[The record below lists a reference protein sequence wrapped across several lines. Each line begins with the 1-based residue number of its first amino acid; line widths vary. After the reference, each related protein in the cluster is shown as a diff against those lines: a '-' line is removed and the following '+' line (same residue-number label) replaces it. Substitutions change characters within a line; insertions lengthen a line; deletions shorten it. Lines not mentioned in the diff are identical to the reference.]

1 MKQGTVITRIMIVL
15 MFFMVCA
22 YLLFS
27 ALRSLDDRTYTVT
40 TYAHTVDDAVEATGL
55 LIRAETVVTGQAAA
69 IVDVLPDQ
77 GEKVRAGAAVA
88 YLYQDESALDR
99 RRQLRTLT
107 LEQEQLKYALQGQDG
122 TDAGRLDQSIVD
134 AMVGLRTSAAYGDL
148 TGLEEQSL
156 SLKSLVIRHGYANDA
171 GVDELSAAITALDGQ
186 IQALQSASALDTTT
200 VYAPCSGT
208 FSAMADGYE
217 STLYPDMLETLT
229 AAGLKQ
235 LMAQDPTAPAG
246 AVGKLITSSKW
257 YLATTVSPEVAE
269 RLVAGRSVRV
279 RFSRDWSGEVSMK
292 IERVDGAQD
301 GACLVVLS
309 STRNLADTSMLR
321 KQTVD
326 IVFNSLE
333 GIRVPKKAVRTENR
347 AVTDPETGETTTKQV
362 IGVYVLTAAQAEF
375 KAVEILA
382 DDGDY
387 YLVKAVLPDVP
398 TDNQLKTAFRAGDQV
413 IVSSDELYDGKVMT
427 R

>member
-27 ALRSLDDRTYTVT
+27 VLRSLDDRTYTVT

-55 LIRAETVVTGQAAA
+55 LIRAETVVTGQTAA

-99 RRQLRTLT
+99 RRELRTLT

-122 TDAGRLDQSIVD
+122 TDASRLDQSIVD
-134 AMVGLRTSAAYGDL
+134 AMVGLRTSAVYGDL
-148 TGLEEQSL
+148 TSLEEQSL
-156 SLKSLVIRHGYANDA
+156 SFKSLVIRHGYASDA
-171 GVDELSAAITALDGQ
+171 GVDELSAAITALDAQ

-200 VYAPCSGT
+200 VYAPCAGT

-229 AAGLKQ
+229 AASFKQ

-246 AVGKLITSSKW
+246 AVGKLITDSKW
-257 YLATTVSPEVAE
+257 YMATTVSPEVAE
-269 RLVAGRSVRV
+269 RLVVGRSVTV

-292 IERVDGAQD
+292 IERVDEAAD
-301 GACLVVLS
+301 GACLVILS

-326 IVFNSLE
+326 IVFNSLD

-387 YLVKAVLPDVP
+387 YLVQAVLPDVP

-427 R
+427 K

>member
-107 LEQEQLKYALQGQDG
+107 LEQEQLKYALQGQNG

-235 LMAQDPTAPAG
+235 LMTQDPTAPTG

-257 YLATTVSPEVAE
+257 YFATTVSPEVAE

-347 AVTDPETGETTTKQV
+347 AVTDPETGETSTKQV

>member
-27 ALRSLDDRTYTVT
+27 VLRSLDDRTYTVT

-55 LIRAETVVTGQAAA
+55 LIRAETVVTGQTAA

-99 RRQLRTLT
+99 RRELRTLT

-122 TDAGRLDQSIVD
+122 TDASRLDQSIVD

-148 TGLEEQSL
+148 TSLEEQSL
-156 SLKSLVIRHGYANDA
+156 SFKSLVIRHGYASDA
-171 GVDELSAAITALDGQ
+171 GVDELSAAITALDAQ

-229 AAGLKQ
+229 AASFKQ

-246 AVGKLITSSKW
+246 AVGKLITDSKW
-257 YLATTVSPEVAE
+257 YMATTVSPEVAE
-269 RLVAGRSVRV
+269 RLVVGRSVTV

-292 IERVDGAQD
+292 IERVDEAAD
-301 GACLVVLS
+301 GACLVILS

-326 IVFNSLE
+326 IVFNSLD

-387 YLVKAVLPDVP
+387 YLVQAVLPDVP

-413 IVSSDELYDGKVMT
+413 IVSSDELSAGKVMT
-427 R
+427 K

>member
-27 ALRSLDDRTYTVT
+27 VLRSLDDRTYTVT

-55 LIRAETVVTGQAAA
+55 LIRAETVVTGQTAA

-99 RRQLRTLT
+99 RRELRTLT

-122 TDAGRLDQSIVD
+122 TDASRLDQSIVD

-148 TGLEEQSL
+148 TSLEEQSL
-156 SLKSLVIRHGYANDA
+156 SFKSLVIRHGYASDA
-171 GVDELSAAITALDGQ
+171 GVDELSAAITALDAQ

-200 VYAPCSGT
+200 VYAPCAGT

-229 AAGLKQ
+229 AASFKQ
-235 LMAQDPTAPAG
+235 LMAPDPTAPAG
-246 AVGKLITSSKW
+246 AVGKLITDSKW

-269 RLVAGRSVRV
+269 RLVVGRSVTV

-292 IERVDGAQD
+292 IERVDKAAD
-301 GACLVVLS
+301 GACLVILS

-326 IVFNSLE
+326 IVFNSLD

-347 AVTDPETGETTTKQV
+347 EVTDPETGETTTKQV

-387 YLVKAVLPDVP
+387 YLVQAVLPDVP

-427 R
+427 K

>member
-27 ALRSLDDRTYTVT
+27 VLRSLDDRTYTVT

-55 LIRAETVVTGQAAA
+55 LIRAETVVTGQTAA

-99 RRQLRTLT
+99 RRELRTLT

-122 TDAGRLDQSIVD
+122 TDASRLDQSIVD

-148 TGLEEQSL
+148 TSLEEQSL
-156 SLKSLVIRHGYANDA
+156 SFKSLVIRHGYASDA
-171 GVDELSAAITALDGQ
+171 GVDELSAAITALDAQ

-200 VYAPCSGT
+200 VYAPCAGT

-217 STLYPDMLETLT
+217 STLYPDKLETLT
-229 AAGLKQ
+229 AASLKQ

-246 AVGKLITSSKW
+246 AVGKLITDSKW
-257 YLATTVSPEVAE
+257 YMATTVSPEVAE
-269 RLVAGRSVRV
+269 RLVVGRSVTV

-292 IERVDGAQD
+292 IERVDEAAD
-301 GACLVVLS
+301 DACLVILS

-326 IVFNSLE
+326 IVFNSLD

-347 AVTDPETGETTTKQV
+347 EVTDPETGETTTKQV

-387 YLVKAVLPDVP
+387 YLVQAVLPDVP

-427 R
+427 K

>member
-27 ALRSLDDRTYTVT
+27 VLRSLDDRTYTVT

-55 LIRAETVVTGQAAA
+55 LIRAETVVTGQTAA

-99 RRQLRTLT
+99 RRELRTLT

-122 TDAGRLDQSIVD
+122 TDASRLDQSIVD

-148 TGLEEQSL
+148 TSLEEQSL
-156 SLKSLVIRHGYANDA
+156 SFKSLVIRHGYASDA
-171 GVDELSAAITALDGQ
+171 GVDELSAAITALDAQ

-229 AAGLKQ
+229 AASFKQ

-246 AVGKLITSSKW
+246 AVGKLITNSKW

-269 RLVAGRSVRV
+269 RLVVGRSVTV

-292 IERVDGAQD
+292 IERVDEAAD
-301 GACLVVLS
+301 GACLVILS

-326 IVFNSLE
+326 IVFNSLD

-387 YLVKAVLPDVP
+387 YLVQAVLPDVP

-427 R
+427 K

>member
-27 ALRSLDDRTYTVT
+27 VLRSLDDRTYTVT

-55 LIRAETVVTGQAAA
+55 LIRAETVVTGQTAA

-77 GEKVRAGAAVA
+77 GEKVRAGATVA

-99 RRQLRTLT
+99 RRELRTLT

-122 TDAGRLDQSIVD
+122 TDASRLDQSIVD

-148 TGLEEQSL
+148 TSLEEQSL
-156 SLKSLVIRHGYANDA
+156 SFKSLVIRHGYASDA
-171 GVDELSAAITALDGQ
+171 GVDELSAAITALDAQ

-200 VYAPCSGT
+200 VYAPCAGT

-229 AAGLKQ
+229 AASLKQ
-235 LMAQDPTAPAG
+235 LMAQDPAAPDG

-257 YLATTVSPEVAE
+257 YFAATVSPEVAE
-269 RLVAGRSVRV
+269 RLVVGRSVTV

-292 IERVDGAQD
+292 IERVDEAAD
-301 GACLVVLS
+301 GACLVILS

-326 IVFNSLE
+326 IVFNSLD

-387 YLVKAVLPDVP
+387 YLVQAVLPDVP

-427 R
+427 K

>member
-27 ALRSLDDRTYTVT
+27 VLRSLDDRTYTVT

-55 LIRAETVVTGQAAA
+55 LIRAETVVTGQTAA

-99 RRQLRTLT
+99 RRELRTLT

-122 TDAGRLDQSIVD
+122 TDASRLDQSIVD

-148 TGLEEQSL
+148 TSLEEQSL
-156 SLKSLVIRHGYANDA
+156 SFKSLVIRHGYASDA
-171 GVDELSAAITALDGQ
+171 GVDELSAAITALDAQ

-200 VYAPCSGT
+200 VYAPCAGT

-229 AAGLKQ
+229 AASLKQ

-246 AVGKLITSSKW
+246 AVGKLITDSKW
-257 YLATTVSPEVAE
+257 YMATTVSPEVAE
-269 RLVAGRSVRV
+269 RLVVGRSVTV

-292 IERVDGAQD
+292 IERVDEAAD
-301 GACLVVLS
+301 GACLVILS

-326 IVFNSLE
+326 IVFNSLD

-387 YLVKAVLPDVP
+387 YLVQAVLPDVP

-427 R
+427 K

>member
-235 LMAQDPTAPAG
+235 LMTQDPTAPTG

-257 YLATTVSPEVAE
+257 YFATTVSPEVAE

-333 GIRVPKKAVRTENR
+333 GIRVPKKAVRTEDR
-347 AVTDPETGETTTKQV
+347 EVTDPETGETTTKQV

>member
-27 ALRSLDDRTYTVT
+27 VLRSLDDRTYTVT

-55 LIRAETVVTGQAAA
+55 LIRAETVVTGQTAA

-99 RRQLRTLT
+99 RRQLRTLM
-107 LEQEQLKYALQGQDG
+107 LEEEQLKYALQGQDG
-122 TDAGRLDQSIVD
+122 SDTSHLDQSIVD
-134 AMVGLRTSAAYGDL
+134 AMVGLRTAAAYGDL
-148 TGLEEQSL
+148 TSLEEQSL
-156 SLKSLVIRHGYANDA
+156 SFKSLVIRHGYASDA
-171 GVDELSAAITALDGQ
+171 GVDELSAAITALGGQ

-235 LMAQDPTAPAG
+235 LMTQDPTAPAG

-269 RLVAGRSVRV
+269 RLVTGRSVRV

-292 IERVDGAQD
+292 IERVDEAQD
-301 GACLVVLS
+301 NACLVILS

-326 IVFNSLE
+326 IVFNSLS
-333 GIRVPKKAVRTENR
+333 GIRVPKKAVRTEDR
-347 AVTDPETGETTTKQV
+347 EVTDPETGETSTRQV

-375 KAVEILA
+375 KAVDILA

-387 YLVKAVLPDVP
+387 YLVQAVLPDVP

-427 R
+427 K

>member
-27 ALRSLDDRTYTVT
+27 VLRSLDDRTYTVT

-55 LIRAETVVTGQAAA
+55 LIRAETVVTGQTAA

-99 RRQLRTLT
+99 RRELRTLT

-122 TDAGRLDQSIVD
+122 TDASRLDQSIVD

-148 TGLEEQSL
+148 TSREEQSL
-156 SLKSLVIRHGYANDA
+156 SFKSLVIRHGYASDA
-171 GVDELSAAITALDGQ
+171 GVDELSAAITALDAQ

-200 VYAPCSGT
+200 VYAPCAGT

-229 AAGLKQ
+229 AASLKQ

-246 AVGKLITSSKW
+246 AVGKLITNSKW

-269 RLVAGRSVRV
+269 RLVVGRSVTV

-292 IERVDGAQD
+292 IERVDEAAD
-301 GACLVVLS
+301 GACLVILS

-326 IVFNSLE
+326 IVFNSLD

-387 YLVKAVLPDVP
+387 YLVQAVLPDVP

-427 R
+427 K

>member
-27 ALRSLDDRTYTVT
+27 VLRSLDDRTYTVT

-55 LIRAETVVTGQAAA
+55 LIRAETVVTGQTAA

-99 RRQLRTLT
+99 RRELRTLT

-122 TDAGRLDQSIVD
+122 TDTSRLDQSIVD

-148 TGLEEQSL
+148 TSLEEQSL
-156 SLKSLVIRHGYANDA
+156 SFKSLVIRHGYASDA
-171 GVDELSAAITALDGQ
+171 GVDELSAAITALDAQ

-200 VYAPCSGT
+200 VYAPCAGT

-229 AAGLKQ
+229 AASLKQ

-246 AVGKLITSSKW
+246 AVGKLITDSKW
-257 YLATTVSPEVAE
+257 YMATTVSPEVAE
-269 RLVAGRSVRV
+269 RLVVGRSVTV

-292 IERVDGAQD
+292 IERVDEAAD
-301 GACLVVLS
+301 GACLVILS

-326 IVFNSLE
+326 IVFNSLD

-347 AVTDPETGETTTKQV
+347 EVTDPETGETTTKQV

-387 YLVKAVLPDVP
+387 YLVQAVLPDVP

-427 R
+427 K

>member
-1 MKQGTVITRIMIVL
+1 
-15 MFFMVCA
+15 
-22 YLLFS
+22 
-27 ALRSLDDRTYTVT
+27 
-40 TYAHTVDDAVEATGL
+40 
-55 LIRAETVVTGQAAA
+55 
-69 IVDVLPDQ
+69 
-77 GEKVRAGAAVA
+77 
-88 YLYQDESALDR
+88 
-99 RRQLRTLT
+99 
-107 LEQEQLKYALQGQDG
+107 
-122 TDAGRLDQSIVD
+122 
-134 AMVGLRTSAAYGDL
+134 
-148 TGLEEQSL
+148 
-156 SLKSLVIRHGYANDA
+156 
-171 GVDELSAAITALDGQ
+171 
-186 IQALQSASALDTTT
+186 
-200 VYAPCSGT
+200 
-208 FSAMADGYE
+208 
-217 STLYPDMLETLT
+217 
-229 AAGLKQ
+229 
-235 LMAQDPTAPAG
+235 
-246 AVGKLITSSKW
+246 
-257 YLATTVSPEVAE
+257 
-269 RLVAGRSVRV
+269 
-279 RFSRDWSGEVSMK
+279 MK

-347 AVTDPETGETTTKQV
+347 AVTDPETGETSTKQV

>member
-235 LMAQDPTAPAG
+235 LMTQDPTAPTG

-257 YLATTVSPEVAE
+257 YFATTVSPEVAE

-292 IERVDGAQD
+292 IERVDSAQD

>member
-27 ALRSLDDRTYTVT
+27 VLRSLDDRTYTVT

-55 LIRAETVVTGQAAA
+55 LIRAETVVTGQTAA

-99 RRQLRTLT
+99 RRQLRTLM
-107 LEQEQLKYALQGQDG
+107 LEEDQLKYALQGQDG
-122 TDAGRLDQSIVD
+122 SDTSHLDQSIVD
-134 AMVGLRTSAAYGDL
+134 AMVGLRTAAAYGDL
-148 TGLEEQSL
+148 TSLEEQSL
-156 SLKSLVIRHGYANDA
+156 SFKSLVIRHGYTSDA

-229 AAGLKQ
+229 ATGLKQ
-235 LMAQDPTAPAG
+235 LMTQDPAAPTG

-292 IERVDGAQD
+292 IERVDQAQD
-301 GACLVVLS
+301 NACLVILS

-326 IVFNSLE
+326 IVFNSLS

-347 AVTDPETGETTTKQV
+347 EVTDPETGETTTKQV

-387 YLVKAVLPDVP
+387 YLVQAVLPDVP

-427 R
+427 K

>member
-27 ALRSLDDRTYTVT
+27 VLRSLDDRTYTVT
-40 TYAHTVDDAVEATGL
+40 TYTHTVDDAVEATGL
-55 LIRAETVVTGQAAA
+55 LIRAETVVTGQTAA

-99 RRQLRTLT
+99 RRQLRTLM
-107 LEQEQLKYALQGQDG
+107 LEEEQLKYALQGQDSS
-122 TDAGRLDQSIVD
+122 DASHLDQSIVD
-134 AMVGLRTSAAYGDL
+134 AMVGLRTAAAYGDL
-148 TGLEEQSL
+148 TSLEEQSL
-156 SLKSLVIRHGYANDA
+156 SFKSLVIRHGYASDA
-171 GVDELSAAITALDGQ
+171 GVDELSAAITALGGQ

-235 LMAQDPTAPAG
+235 LMTQDPTAPAG
-246 AVGKLITSSKW
+246 AVGKLITNSKW

-269 RLVAGRSVRV
+269 RLVAGRSVTV

-292 IERVDGAQD
+292 IERVDEAAD
-301 GACLVVLS
+301 GDCLVILS

-326 IVFNSLE
+326 IVFNSLS

-347 AVTDPETGETTTKQV
+347 EVTDPETGETSTKQV

-387 YLVKAVLPDVP
+387 YLVQAVLPDVP

-427 R
+427 K

>member
-27 ALRSLDDRTYTVT
+27 VLRSLDDRTYTVT

-55 LIRAETVVTGQAAA
+55 LIRAETVVTGQTAA

-122 TDAGRLDQSIVD
+122 TDASRLDQSIVD

-148 TGLEEQSL
+148 TSLEEQSL
-156 SLKSLVIRHGYANDA
+156 SFKSLVIRHGYASDA
-171 GVDELSAAITALDGQ
+171 GVDELSAAITALDAQ

-229 AAGLKQ
+229 AASLKQ

-246 AVGKLITSSKW
+246 AVGKLITNSKW

-269 RLVAGRSVRV
+269 RLVVGRSVTV

-292 IERVDGAQD
+292 IERVDEAAD
-301 GACLVVLS
+301 GACLVILS

-326 IVFNSLE
+326 IVFNSLD

-347 AVTDPETGETTTKQV
+347 EVTDPETGKTTTKQV

-387 YLVKAVLPDVP
+387 YLVQAVLPDVP

-427 R
+427 K

>member
-27 ALRSLDDRTYTVT
+27 VLRSLDDRTYTVT

-55 LIRAETVVTGQAAA
+55 LIRAETVVTGQTAA

-77 GEKVRAGAAVA
+77 GEKVRAGAAVP

-99 RRQLRTLT
+99 RRELRTLT

-122 TDAGRLDQSIVD
+122 TDASRLDQSIVD

-148 TGLEEQSL
+148 TSLEEQSL
-156 SLKSLVIRHGYANDA
+156 SFKSLVIRHGYASDA
-171 GVDELSAAITALDGQ
+171 GVDELSAAITALDAQ

-200 VYAPCSGT
+200 VYAPCAGT

-229 AAGLKQ
+229 AASFKQ

-246 AVGKLITSSKW
+246 AVGKLITDSKW
-257 YLATTVSPEVAE
+257 YMATTVSPEVAE
-269 RLVAGRSVRV
+269 RLVVGRSVTV

-292 IERVDGAQD
+292 IERVDEAAD
-301 GACLVVLS
+301 GACLVILS

-326 IVFNSLE
+326 IVFNSLD

-387 YLVKAVLPDVP
+387 YLVQAVLPDVP

-427 R
+427 K

>member
-257 YLATTVSPEVAE
+257 YLATTASPEVAE

>member
-27 ALRSLDDRTYTVT
+27 VLRSLDDRTYTVT

-55 LIRAETVVTGQAAA
+55 LIRAETVVTGQTAA

-99 RRQLRTLT
+99 RRELRTLT

-122 TDAGRLDQSIVD
+122 TDASRLDQSIVD

-148 TGLEEQSL
+148 TSLEEQSL
-156 SLKSLVIRHGYANDA
+156 SFKSLVIRHGYASDA
-171 GVDELSAAITALDGQ
+171 GVDELSAAITALDAQ

-229 AAGLKQ
+229 AASLKQ

-246 AVGKLITSSKW
+246 AVGKLITNSKW

-269 RLVAGRSVRV
+269 RLVVGRSVTV

-292 IERVDGAQD
+292 IERVDEAAD
-301 GACLVVLS
+301 GACLVILS

-326 IVFNSLE
+326 IVFNSLD

-347 AVTDPETGETTTKQV
+347 EVTDPETGKTTTKQV

-387 YLVKAVLPDVP
+387 YLVQAVLPDVP

-427 R
+427 K

>member
-27 ALRSLDDRTYTVT
+27 VLRSLDDRTYTVT

-55 LIRAETVVTGQAAA
+55 LIRAETVVTGQTAA

-99 RRQLRTLT
+99 RRQLRTLM
-107 LEQEQLKYALQGQDG
+107 LEEEQLKYALQGQDG
-122 TDAGRLDQSIVD
+122 SDTSHLDQSIVD
-134 AMVGLRTSAAYGDL
+134 AMVGLRTAAAYGDL
-148 TGLEEQSL
+148 TSLEEQSL
-156 SLKSLVIRHGYANDA
+156 SFKSLVIRHGYTSDA

-229 AAGLKQ
+229 ATGLKQ
-235 LMAQDPTAPAG
+235 LMTQDPAAPTG

-292 IERVDGAQD
+292 IERVDQAQD
-301 GACLVVLS
+301 NACLVILS

-326 IVFNSLE
+326 IVFNSLS

-347 AVTDPETGETTTKQV
+347 EVTDPETGETTTKQV

-387 YLVKAVLPDVP
+387 YLVQAVLPDVP

-427 R
+427 K

>member
-1 MKQGTVITRIMIVL
+1 
-15 MFFMVCA
+15 
-22 YLLFS
+22 
-27 ALRSLDDRTYTVT
+27 
-40 TYAHTVDDAVEATGL
+40 
-55 LIRAETVVTGQAAA
+55 
-69 IVDVLPDQ
+69 
-77 GEKVRAGAAVA
+77 
-88 YLYQDESALDR
+88 
-99 RRQLRTLT
+99 
-107 LEQEQLKYALQGQDG
+107 
-122 TDAGRLDQSIVD
+122 
-134 AMVGLRTSAAYGDL
+134 
-148 TGLEEQSL
+148 
-156 SLKSLVIRHGYANDA
+156 
-171 GVDELSAAITALDGQ
+171 
-186 IQALQSASALDTTT
+186 
-200 VYAPCSGT
+200 
-208 FSAMADGYE
+208 
-217 STLYPDMLETLT
+217 
-229 AAGLKQ
+229 
-235 LMAQDPTAPAG
+235 
-246 AVGKLITSSKW
+246 
-257 YLATTVSPEVAE
+257 
-269 RLVAGRSVRV
+269 
-279 RFSRDWSGEVSMK
+279 MK

-427 R
+427 S

>member
-27 ALRSLDDRTYTVT
+27 VLRSLDDRTYTVT

-55 LIRAETVVTGQAAA
+55 LIRAETVVTGQTAA

-99 RRQLRTLT
+99 RRELRTLT

-122 TDAGRLDQSIVD
+122 TDASRLDQSIVD

-148 TGLEEQSL
+148 TSLEEQSL
-156 SLKSLVIRHGYANDA
+156 SFKSLVIRHGYASDA
-171 GVDELSAAITALDGQ
+171 GVDELSAAITALDAQ

-200 VYAPCSGT
+200 VYAPCAGT

-229 AAGLKQ
+229 AASFKQ

-246 AVGKLITSSKW
+246 AVGKLITDSKW
-257 YLATTVSPEVAE
+257 YMATTVSPEVAE
-269 RLVAGRSVRV
+269 RLVVGRSVTV

-292 IERVDGAQD
+292 IERVDEAAD
-301 GACLVVLS
+301 GACLVILS

-326 IVFNSLE
+326 IVFNSLD

-387 YLVKAVLPDVP
+387 YLVQAVLPDVP

-413 IVSSDELYDGKVMT
+413 IVSAEELYDGKVMT
-427 R
+427 G

>member
-27 ALRSLDDRTYTVT
+27 VLRSLDDRTYTVT

-55 LIRAETVVTGQAAA
+55 LIRAETVVTGQTAA

-122 TDAGRLDQSIVD
+122 TDASRLDQSIVD

-148 TGLEEQSL
+148 TSLEEQSL
-156 SLKSLVIRHGYANDA
+156 SFKSLVIRHGYASDA
-171 GVDELSAAITALDGQ
+171 GVDELSAAITALDAQ

-229 AAGLKQ
+229 AASLKQ

-246 AVGKLITSSKW
+246 AVGKLITNSKW

-269 RLVAGRSVRV
+269 RLVVGRSVTV

-292 IERVDGAQD
+292 IERVDEAAD

-326 IVFNSLE
+326 IVFNSLD

-347 AVTDPETGETTTKQV
+347 EVADPETGKTTTKQV

-387 YLVKAVLPDVP
+387 YLVQAVLPDVP

-427 R
+427 K

>member
-27 ALRSLDDRTYTVT
+27 VLRSLDDRTYTVT

-55 LIRAETVVTGQAAA
+55 LIRAETVVTGQTAA

-99 RRQLRTLT
+99 RRQLRTLM
-107 LEQEQLKYALQGQDG
+107 LEEEQLKYALQGQDG
-122 TDAGRLDQSIVD
+122 SDASHLDQSIVD
-134 AMVGLRTSAAYGDL
+134 AMVGLRTAAAYGDL
-148 TGLEEQSL
+148 TSLEEQSL
-156 SLKSLVIRHGYANDA
+156 SFKSLVIRHGYASDA
-171 GVDELSAAITALDGQ
+171 GVDELSAAITALGGQ

-229 AAGLKQ
+229 GAGLKQ
-235 LMAQDPTAPAG
+235 LMTQDPTAPAG
-246 AVGKLITSSKW
+246 AVGKLITNSKW

-269 RLVAGRSVRV
+269 RLVAGRSVTV

-292 IERVDGAQD
+292 IERVGEAQD
-301 GACLVVLS
+301 NACLVILS

-326 IVFNSLE
+326 IVFNSLS

-347 AVTDPETGETTTKQV
+347 EVTDPETGAVSTRQV

-387 YLVKAVLPDVP
+387 YLVQAVLPDVP

-427 R
+427 K

>member
-235 LMAQDPTAPAG
+235 LMTQDPTAPTG

-257 YLATTVSPEVAE
+257 YFATTVSPEVAE

-427 R
+427 S

>member
-27 ALRSLDDRTYTVT
+27 VLRSLDDRTYTVT

-55 LIRAETVVTGQAAA
+55 LIRAETVVTGQTAA

-122 TDAGRLDQSIVD
+122 TDASRLDQSIVD

-148 TGLEEQSL
+148 TSLEEQSL
-156 SLKSLVIRHGYANDA
+156 SFKSLVIRHGYASDA
-171 GVDELSAAITALDGQ
+171 GVDELSAAITALDAQ

-229 AAGLKQ
+229 AASLKQ

-246 AVGKLITSSKW
+246 AVGKLITNSKW

-269 RLVAGRSVRV
+269 RLVVGRSVTV

-292 IERVDGAQD
+292 IERVDEAAD

-326 IVFNSLE
+326 IVFNSLD
-333 GIRVPKKAVRTENR
+333 GIRVPKKAMRTENR
-347 AVTDPETGETTTKQV
+347 EVTDPETGKTTTKQV

-387 YLVKAVLPDVP
+387 YLVQAVLPDVP

-427 R
+427 K

>member
-134 AMVGLRTSAAYGDL
+134 AMVSLRTSAAYGDL

-156 SLKSLVIRHGYANDA
+156 SLKSLVIRHGYANNA

-186 IQALQSASALDTTT
+186 IQALQSASALDTTI

-235 LMAQDPTAPAG
+235 LMTQDPTAPAG
-246 AVGKLITSSKW
+246 AVGKLITNSKW

-292 IERVDGAQD
+292 IERVDEAQD